1 MKFSGAGI
9 GLKSVVY
16 HMKPRR
22 LCLLRVS
29 ACPQLPSNGFRFKGF
44 YSPAIAFSCSATMF
58 GISCE
63 RKAPISDCGAFS
75 DERAREGFALGCR
88 LCLHLLPGIGFA
100 CGFMLC
106 FGRFVSFQIRLQ
118 SHTSQKACGVSSA
131 FPGLLS
137 CYCPPGLVF
146 VFNAVSCLSDAFS
159 FRKRCSICPRERK
172 WLINDSCAF
181 SDERPGRLCF
191 RSITQESAL
200 LWSCRVVSDI
210 YRGETARHGFRG
222 AGFASGFKSCR
233 AVPDI

>member
-1 MKFSGAGI
+1 VG
-9 GLKSVVY
+9 Y
-16 HMKPRR
+16 HMKFRR

-63 RKAPISDCGAFS
+63 RKSPISDCGAFS

-106 FGRFVSFQIRLQ
+106 PSI
-118 SHTSQKACGVSSA
+118 A
-131 FPGLLS
+131 PGLPS
-137 CYCPPGLVF
+137 IGF
-146 VFNAVSCLSDAFS
+146 RFNAVSCLSDAFS

-191 RSITQESAL
+191 RSITQESAFAL
-200 LWSCRVVSDI
+200 VVSCR
-210 YRGETARHGFRG
+210 FRY
-222 AGFASGFKSCR
+222 
-233 AVPDI
+233 I